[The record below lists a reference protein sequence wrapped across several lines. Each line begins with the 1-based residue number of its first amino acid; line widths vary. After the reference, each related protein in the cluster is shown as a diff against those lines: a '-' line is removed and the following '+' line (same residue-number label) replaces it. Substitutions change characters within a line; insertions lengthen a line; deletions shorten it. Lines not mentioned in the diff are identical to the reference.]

1 MEKVESHANGHFV
14 FFRDSI
20 LKKKISSLPMLNIV
34 TKMSAQIYQGAR
46 KKEKDEK
53 INGTLNGNCCKA
65 R

>member
-1 MEKVESHANGHFV
+1 
-14 FFRDSI
+14 
-20 LKKKISSLPMLNIV
+20 MLNIV

-53 INGTLNGNCCKA
+53 INETLNGICCKA

>member
-1 MEKVESHANGHFV
+1 
-14 FFRDSI
+14 
-20 LKKKISSLPMLNIV
+20 MLNIV
-34 TKMSAQIYQGAR
+34 TKMSVQIYQGAR